1 LRANVGVL
9 FIGAANDLLFRAQAR
24 SHSWI
29 MKLTQLIIAT
39 GNVKKLKE
47 FERLLAPL
55 GIEVLPQSA
64 FNVPESPEPHCTFFE
79 NALAKARN
87 ASRHTGL
94 PALADDSGICV
105 DALNGAPGV
114 NSAYYAGA
122 HKSDADNNAKLI
134 QDLRGIANRRAH
146 YTAVLA
152 LVMHENDPEP
162 IVAEGR
168 WYGEVID
175 VPRGS
180 GGFGYDPYFLD
191 VESGM
196 TGAEMPIDQKSARSH
211 RGRAFQKL
219 LDELQQRIAS

>member
-1 LRANVGVL
+1 M
-9 FIGAANDLLFRAQAR
+9 IK
-24 SHSWI
+24 
-29 MKLTQLIIAT
+29 KLVIAT

-64 FNVPESPEPHCTFFE
+64 FNVPEAPEPHVTFLE

-87 ASRHTGL
+87 ATRHTGL

-105 DALNGAPGV
+105 HALGGNPGV

-134 QDLRGIANRRAH
+134 ADLQGVADRGAH

-152 LVMHENDPEP
+152 LVMREDDPEP
-162 IVAEGR
+162 LIAEGR

-175 VPRGS
+175 TPRGS

-191 VESGM
+191 PELGL
-196 TGAEMPIDQKSARSH
+196 TGAEMPIDQKGARSH
-211 RGRAFQKL
+211 RGRAFAKL
-219 LDELQQRIAS
+219 VLELNQRFGGSHASGA

>member
-1 LRANVGVL
+1 
-9 FIGAANDLLFRAQAR
+9 
-24 SHSWI
+24 
-29 MKLTQLIIAT
+29 MKFTKIVIAT
-39 GNVKKLKE
+39 GNAKKLAE

-55 GIEVLPQSA
+55 GIEVIAQSA
-64 FNVPESPEPHCTFFE
+64 FNVPEAPEPHVTFLE

-122 HKSDADNNAKLI
+122 QKSDADNNAKLI
-134 QDLRGIANRRAH
+134 RDLQGIANRRAH

-152 LVMHENDPEP
+152 LVMREDDPEP
-162 IVAEGR
+162 IIAEGR

-175 VPRGS
+175 TPRGK

-191 VESGM
+191 TESGM
-196 TGAEMPIDQKSARSH
+196 TGAEMPIDLKGKRSH

-219 LDELQQRIAS
+219 LEELQQRIPS

>member
-1 LRANVGVL
+1 MM
-9 FIGAANDLLFRAQAR
+9 FR
-24 SHSWI
+24 
-29 MKLTQLIIAT
+29 KLVIAT
-39 GNVKKLKE
+39 GNAKKLKE

-55 GIEVLPQSA
+55 GIEVIAQSA
-64 FNVPESPEPHCTFFE
+64 FNVPEAPEPHSTFLE

-87 ASRHTGL
+87 AAKHTDL

-114 NSAYYAGA
+114 NSAYYAGE

-134 QDLRGIANRRAH
+134 RELQGVANRRAH

-152 LVMHENDPEP
+152 LVTSEDDPEP
-162 IVAEGR
+162 IIAEGR

-175 VPRGS
+175 TPRGD

-191 VESGM
+191 TELQL
-196 TGAEMPIDQKSARSH
+196 TGAEMPIDQKGARSH
-211 RGRAFQKL
+211 RGRAFVKL
-219 LDELQQRIAS
+219 VEALKERYR

>member
-1 LRANVGVL
+1 MNLE
-9 FIGAANDLLFRAQAR
+9 
-24 SHSWI
+24 
-29 MKLTQLIIAT
+29 KLVIAT

-47 FERLLAPL
+47 FDRLLAPL
-55 GIEVLPQSA
+55 GIKVLPQSA
-64 FNVPESPEPHCTFFE
+64 FNVPESPEPHCTFLE

-114 NSAYYAGA
+114 NSAYYAGGQ
-122 HKSDADNNAKLI
+122 KSDADNNAKLI
-134 QDLRGIANRRAH
+134 HDLRGITNRRAH

-152 LVMHENDPEP
+152 LVMREDDPEP
-162 IVAEGR
+162 IFAEGR

-175 VPRGS
+175 SPRGE

-191 VESGM
+191 IKSGM
-196 TGAEMPIDQKSARSH
+196 TGAEMPIDLKGVCSH

-219 LDELQQRIAS
+219 LEELQQRIPS